1 MVALAADRNTP
12 AALGDMNADP
22 VGAGSKI
29 LAGALVMRNATGFVV
44 KGATATGCFACG
56 RAEMLADN
64 TSGANGAINVM
75 WRAGVFRL
83 ANSGGGDLI
92 TQAEVGKVCVI
103 VDDQTVD
110 DQTVAKTDAT
120 ATRSRAGVVTRDRV
134 ASGFAWMKPSPL
146 PPAKGGRRKE
156 KLQC

>member
-12 AALGDMNADP
+12 AALGDMNLDP

-29 LAGALVMRNATGFVV
+29 FAGALVMRNATGFVV

-64 TSGANGAINVM
+64 TSGANGAITVM
-75 WRAGVFRL
+75 WRAGVFRF

-92 TQAEVGKVCVI
+92 TQAEVGKVCFI
-103 VDDQTVD
+103 VD

-120 ATRSRAGVVTRDRV
+120 ATRSRRGGHARPGGVWVRV
-134 ASGFAWMKPSPL
+134 DEAVAIASCK
-146 PPAKGGRRKE
+146 RRAS
-156 KLQC
+156 